1 MARFREE
8 AGPGYGRDGGIGGVD
23 APAELAEKHVVWGL
37 VLGVELHAHA
47 LEVLHRVRLA
57 IFERFGENIAD
68 RVAVDGQLAVSV
80 PVGEEW
86 LADALAG
93 FGEDAT
99 GARTA
104 ATASLSWL
112 RGRQGTTGGIDLLA
126 HVNGPEAP
134 VLDDARRC

>member
-1 MARFREE
+1 MGATGGS
-8 AGPGYGRDGGIGGVD
+8 AGWN
-23 APAELAEKHVVWGL
+23 ATAELAEKNVVWGL
-37 VLGVELHAHA
+37 VLGVELHAYA
-47 LEVLHRVRLA
+47 LEVLHRVRLS

-104 ATASLSWL
+104 STANLSWL

-134 VLDDARRC
+134 VLNDAGRCSD